1 MNLEM
6 AGNIRLET
14 EKCLNRLYRGIECR
28 TCVEQCPA
36 KALSLEGGTLE
47 MNTDTCVGCGQC
59 RVVCPTAAISIRTNV
74 TEVWDAINDPMMGTI
89 VDRTRT
95 KWGKCRPYLLFH
107 QKWFLYRY
115 QL

>member
-36 KALSLEGGTLE
+36 KALSLEGGKLE

-59 RVVCPTAAISIRTNV
+59 LTHCPTGV
-74 TEVWDAINDPMMGTI
+74 
-89 VDRTRT
+89 
-95 KWGKCRPYLLFH
+95 FH
-107 QKWFLYRY
+107 MES
-115 QL
+115 